1 MKKQTTINLLK
12 MNKEQTDY
20 LTTVVSETIATD
32 FVPLKLFTAADLW
45 NIQRR
50 GKTIMNRRH
59 LS

>member
-1 MKKQTTINLLK
+1 MKKQTEINFLK
-12 MNKEQTDY
+12 INKEQTDF

-32 FVPLKLFTAADLW
+32 FVRLKTFTAADLW

-50 GKTIMNRRH
+50 GKTIINRRH